1 MNLKKHVFK
10 TSIVQMCFQ
19 INKGVPRVLS
29 SWKPYLRTQNS
40 PGCAP
45 AGWDSDLRQQSSGS
59 PAEWSQP
66 GTLGGGPVKETF
78 WVMITH
84 RHNRLRE
91 PGRDSSSLP
100 SCAFSP
106 RHCFL
111 CKHSHF
117 FYLALNELL

>member
-1 MNLKKHVFK
+1 MHLKKHVFK
-10 TSIVQMCFQ
+10 TSIVQTCFQ

-29 SWKPYLRTQNS
+29 SWKPYLSTQNS
-40 PGCAP
+40 PGRAP
-45 AGWDSDLRQQSSGS
+45 VGWDSDPRQQSPGS

-84 RHNRLRE
+84 KQNRLGK
-91 PGRDSSSLP
+91 PGQGAAHCLSR
-100 SCAFSP
+100 AFSP
-106 RHCFL
+106 LHYFL

>member
-10 TSIVQMCFQ
+10 TSIVQTCFQ

-29 SWKPYLRTQNS
+29 SWKPYLSTQNS

-45 AGWDSDLRQQSSGS
+45 AGWDSDPRQQSPGS
-59 PAEWSQP
+59 PAEWSQQ

-84 RHNRLRE
+84 KQNRVGE
-91 PGRDSSSLP
+91 PGQDSSSLP
-100 SCAFSP
+100 
-106 RHCFL
+106 FL
-111 CKHSHF
+111 CF
-117 FYLALNELL
+117 FPTPLFSLQTFTLLLSCLK